1 MVAADNGTKEKLR
14 RSYHRR
20 CQHRSSRLWL
30 CLCLVV
36 VVGGMVLLLHV
47 VLAGILTPPLLYH
60 THPPTTR
67 TYRWGLNL
75 RNLVWH
81 GFITPAEFP
90 ADFAALTVVL
100 LISLADR
107 TARAMG
113 GGGDTMGIRGGN
125 GVGAEDGNGDGGG
138 NGDGKEVGAACASP
152 QHNLPGSGDGHCTL
166 DDLSRGLPSSLDS
179 LFIDVAA
186 AEIGPR
192 IDCAARATVAATT
205 DTHSIAAASSGVAS
219 TAASTAAAST
229 ATASTAA
236 AASTSAALSTAAL
249 PTPPPTAAAFAPATA
264 TAPATPTRASDA
276 FHQIASSSLIPPG
289 HVDLLAR
296 AFEHFLAGRDYWFT
310 VLSVPV
316 LEHVLRLRFAVVNA
330 RPRVTLAHI
339 DEYFS
344 TLDGFGQRDKHQVLL
359 DPVLVKYSAGVGEK
373 SDEGKDEGKKSGDEA
388 GSGTTVRGGVEWNRL
403 YADLGPNIMAC
414 LLDLFLLE
422 QGPGLR
428 GKLSHGVVVVAPT
441 TAPPS
446 LPVAFRTASS
456 VRGKLPRRQKQ
467 QCQLLYLH
475 GFGETTP
482 ERCHVYAA
490 LAQLSYTVTAPCY
503 HPHGV
508 VADTRI
514 LATLSSI
521 EALIERDLGGCVG
534 VVGYSVGGLLAS
546 LLAWRRPDLV
556 KFLVLLAPAIDNTA
570 RNYDSF
576 PESAWGMP
584 KAYVDELRSLPN
596 RPPLDISRVPA
607 VIFHGS
613 HDGDDGGSAMWR
625 IREWAAAT
633 PGLEL
638 RELRGVGHSLFPW
651 LRRKGLIELDECIQA
666 LDSRTD
672 SADDCIHM
680 LSSNAGPV
688 DLGDSAA
695 SVGPVD
701 CESKTAGELIEGDGD
716 TRAVAMMRVS
726 SMLNEGV
733 DQRQPTTRHSHI
745 AALLCGLICTV
756 CHRFDDT
763 LAENQLTVR
772 CAQYFATYE
781 SRFHPHNILSRE
793 LSTVMTRTASL
804 CDAVRLRT
812 LRGPVDNGGGDV
824 GVINSS
830 PGKGDPVLLVDGGF
844 GQSTCQV
851 LVLSSVK
858 IKTLVTL
865 GELVAKWSLQLTGIV
880 GDLGKQRPSVSV
892 VSLGVDPVGGEGGR
906 GEGQGVDGEGGG
918 EGGGEDGGGGSSGIT
933 DDALYKDTSTIGAWM
948 RTATCAIPYG
958 PRGEG
963 TGARVATITGG
974 LACLTGIAVTL
985 HHIVVGLLQRLV
997 HLEGLVIEHRART
1010 NHRKQLGQLVVAAPL
1025 VARVVAVCVAVV
1037 AYHVEEALQQP
1048 VASQRSP
1055 PSMPFII
1062 RLAGE
1067 IASFATACG
1076 LDDAAPPQPH
1086 QGTGGRASVA
1096 AGGASSKAK
1105 VVRSVDQGLD
1115 KLLAFFAS
1123 KKSRTYFATRAGSS
1137 QPWS

>member
-1 MVAADNGTKEKLR
+1 MVAADNGTKKRLR
-14 RSYHRR
+14 RSRHRR
-20 CQHRSSRLWL
+20 CLHRPS
-30 CLCLVV
+30 LVV
-36 VVGGMVLLLHV
+36 VAVCLFGGGGGGWHGSALSCCTSRHTYTSPALHHTHHTHPP
-47 VLAGILTPPLLYH
+47 TP
-60 THPPTTR
+60 HPPTTR

-90 ADFAALTVVL
+90 AEFAALTVVL

-113 GGGDTMGIRGGN
+113 GGGDTMGIGGGD
-125 GVGAEDGNGDGGG
+125 GVGAKDGNGDGGG
-138 NGDGKEVGAACASP
+138 HGEGKGFGAACASP
-152 QHNLPGSGDGHCTL
+152 QHKLPGSGDGHCTL
-166 DDLSRGLPSSLDS
+166 DDLSRGLPASLDS
-179 LFIDVAA
+179 LFIDVWPHVAA
-186 AEIGPR
+186 AETGPR

-205 DTHSIAAASSGVAS
+205 DTHSVAAASSD
-219 TAASTAAAST
+219 AASTAAAST
-229 ATASTAA
+229 AAASTADA
-236 AASTSAALSTAAL
+236 SAADALSNAAL
-249 PTPPPTAAAFAPATA
+249 PTHPATAAALAPATA
-264 TAPATPTRASDA
+264 TARATPTRASDA
-276 FHQIASSSLIPPG
+276 FHQIASSPCIAPG

-310 VLSVPV
+310 VLSIPV
-316 LEHVLRLRFAVVNA
+316 LEHVLRLRFAAVNA
-330 RPRVTLAHI
+330 RPRVALAHI

-373 SDEGKDEGKKSGDEA
+373 SDEGKDEGTKSGDEG
-388 GSGTTVRGGVEWNRL
+388 GSGTARTTVSGGVEWNRL
-403 YADLGPNIMAC
+403 YADMGPNIMAC

-446 LPVAFRTASS
+446 PPVAFRTPSS

-482 ERCHVYAA
+482 ERCHVYAT

-508 VADTRI
+508 VADTRL

-556 KFLVLLAPAIDNTA
+556 KFLVLLAPAIDNSA

-584 KAYVDELRSLPN
+584 KAYVDELRSLPP

-625 IREWAAAT
+625 MREWAAAT

-651 LRRKGLIELDECIQA
+651 LRREGLIELDECIQV
-666 LDSRTD
+666 LDARTD
-672 SADDCIHM
+672 SADDCIHKP
-680 LSSNAGPV
+680 LSLNAGPV
-688 DLGDSAA
+688 DLGYSVA

-701 CESKTAGELIEGDGD
+701 CESKTVGELIEGGGD
-716 TRAVAMMRVS
+716 TRSVAMTRVS

-733 DQRQPTTRHSHI
+733 DQRKPTTRHSHI
-745 AALLCGLICTV
+745 AALLCGLICAV

-772 CAQYFATYE
+772 CAEYFATYE

-793 LSTVMTRTASL
+793 LSAVMTRTASL
-804 CDAVRLRT
+804 CDALRLRT
-812 LRGPVDNGGGDV
+812 LRGPIDNGGGDV
-824 GVINSS
+824 GVVNSS
-830 PGKGDPVLLVDGGF
+830 PGNDPVLLVDDGF
-844 GQSTCQV
+844 GQGTCQV

-865 GELVAKWSLQLTGIV
+865 GERVAKWSVQLTGIV
-880 GDLGKQRPSVSV
+880 GDLGKHRPSVSV

-906 GEGQGVDGEGGG
+906 GEG
-918 EGGGEDGGGGSSGIT
+918 SGIT
-933 DDALYKDTSTIGAWM
+933 DDALFKDTSMIGAWM

-963 TGARVATITGG
+963 TDARVATITGG

-985 HHIVVGLLQRLV
+985 HHIVVGLLQRIV

-1010 NHRKQLGQLVVAAPL
+1010 NHRKQLLQLVVAAPL

-1086 QGTGGRASVA
+1086 QGTGGQASVA
-1096 AGGASSKAK
+1096 AGGSSSKAK
-1105 VVRSVDQGLD
+1105 VVRSIDQGLD

-1123 KKSRTYFATRAGSS
+1123 KKSRTCFATRAGSS